1 MTILKAKKESFIKA
15 NVEMKSKLEAKQDA
29 VIVKWRDVLNKKT
42 PKENVQ

>member
-42 PKENVQ
+42 TKENVE

>member
-15 NVEMKSKLEAKQDA
+15 NVEMKSKLVANEDA
-29 VIVKWRDVLNKKT
+29 IITKRRDVLNKKT